1 MKYKIKRGD
10 TLSEIAQKF
19 DTTVSQLMQDNN
31 IKNKDLIFAGAN
43 LQIKS
48 PQEKVKQ
55 MQKDLEVIKENQES
69 LDFVGPKFILEEGKE
84 KEKKLI
90 KEGKKRPPKREQS
103 KFLPLNVRQFFYD
116 VFGGTDDIT
125 EDDLSTKEKEALIA
139 VVKRAKGRNKNVIEY
154 EDYETEGGND
164 TQCEQIVTGKH
175 HKKTV

>member
-19 DTTVSQLMQDNN
+19 DTTVAQLMQDNN
-31 IKNKDLIFAGAN
+31 IENQDLIFAGAT
-43 LQIKS
+43 LQVKS

-55 MQKDLEVIKENQES
+55 MQKDLEVIKQKQES
-69 LDFVGPKFILEEGKE
+69 LDVVGPKFILEEGKE

-125 EDDLSTKEKEALIA
+125 EDDLSNKEKEALIA
-139 VVKRAKGRNKNVIEY
+139 VVKTAKNKNKNVIEY
-154 EDYETEGGND
+154 EDYETEKGND
-164 TQCEQIVTGKH
+164 N
-175 HKKTV
+175 